1 MDKQILEYLDK
12 VGEKI
17 GGVAEQGF
25 DVYVHGVF
33 VESLINSIIGFLMII
48 VPIAIVAL
56 IYKHEKKYGVDM
68 DDELFILI
76 IFGSL
81 LGIAL
86 IITGVVTLICS
97 VTGVFAPDYV
107 AIKNIVENVK
117 N

>member
-56 IYKHEKKYGVDM
+56 IYKHGKKYGVDM

-81 LGIAL
+81 LGIVL
-86 IITGVVTLICS
+86 IIAGVITLICS

-107 AIKNIVENVK
+107 AIKNIVEGVK